1 VTMRSYAGL
10 LILEDVFDYVP
21 TSNPDVVNLANM
33 VFSPNL
39 KVVTTDCGTTL
50 GLFVTV
56 NYSAEGFVELATDAP
71 LSRDRI
77 DQLLYNGVYSVA
89 TRSTSTCI
97 ASGGVCAT
105 CYAASF
111 PRDATPNVNDRV
123 IVYPEY
129 AITTDALS
137 GIQGQTTF
145 TLSLSPT
152 QYAYNYV
159 YYNGQL
165 YVQGTDYTI
174 SGTTLTLTVPLADNT
189 GITVRYTSYN
199 RAPFLIYLA
208 EQYSGSMLGMLPLP
222 RELLPVRS
230 LLLTTMINSAILN
243 VVLDLTDS
251 NNMIPSELSNYGAT
265 IQDPLEQAL
274 YLLALQSL
282 FANVISQ

>member
-1 VTMRSYAGL
+1 MTMRSYAGL
-10 LILEDVFDYVP
+10 LILEDIYDYVP
-21 TSNPDVVNLANM
+21 TTNQDVVNLANT

-39 KVVTTDCGTTL
+39 KVVATDCGTTL

-56 NYSAEGFVELATDAP
+56 NYTAEGLVELATGEP

-77 DQLLYNGVYSVA
+77 GQLLYNGIYSVA

-97 ASGGVCAT
+97 ASGGICAT

-111 PRDATPNVNDRV
+111 PRATVPNVNDRV

-137 GIQGQTTF
+137 GVQGQTVF
-145 TLSLSPT
+145 TLTLSPA

-159 YYNGQL
+159 YYEGQL
-165 YVQGTDYTI
+165 YTQGVDYTI
-174 SGTTLTLTVPLADNT
+174 SDTTLTLTIPLAEDG

-208 EQYSGSMLGMLPLP
+208 EQYSGAMLGMLPLP
-222 RELLPVRS
+222 RELLPTRS
-230 LLLTTMINSAILN
+230 LLLTSIINSAILN
-243 VVLDLTDS
+243 VVLDATVS
-251 NNMIPSELSNYGAT
+251 NNNIPSELSNYAGS
-265 IQDPLEQAL
+265 IQDPLEQTL

-282 FANVISQ
+282 FANVVS